1 MKGLIIVVAAV
12 VVIIVAFLIWL
23 AASYNGFVKL
33 RNKTEEAFSA
43 MDVSLKKRYDL
54 IPNFVETVK
63 GYASHEKETLQK
75 VIQARNMAM
84 TATTPEDRIAGDNV
98 LTGTLR
104 SLFAVSET
112 YPDLKAN
119 ANFMDLQNQLSR
131 IEEEIAGSRR
141 YYNGVV
147 NRYNTKTEMF
157 PGNILASIFGFK
169 RKPLYEVQDSKE
181 RENIKVS
188 F

>member
-1 MKGLIIVVAAV
+1 MKGIIIVVV
-12 VVIIVAFLIWL
+12 VVIVIIAAFFIWL

-63 GYASHEKETLQK
+63 GYAAHEKETLQK
-75 VIQARNMAM
+75 VIEARNMAM
-84 TATTPEDRIAGDNV
+84 TATTPEEKIAGDNM

-104 SLFAVSET
+104 SLFAVSEN

-147 NRYNTKTEMF
+147 NRFNTKTEMF
-157 PGNILASIFGFK
+157 PGNILAGIFGFK
-169 RKPLYEVQDSKE
+169 RKPLYELQDERE
-181 RENIKVS
+181 RENVKVS